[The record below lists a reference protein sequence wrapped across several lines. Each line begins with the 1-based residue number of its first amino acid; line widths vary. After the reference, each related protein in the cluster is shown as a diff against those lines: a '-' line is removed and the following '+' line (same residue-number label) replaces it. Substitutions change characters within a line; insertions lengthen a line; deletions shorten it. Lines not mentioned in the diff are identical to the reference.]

1 MKLYYYVHTG
11 HRYGLDRLRKAAVLF
26 KRLQQ
31 EGIEAEVLLNDFR
44 ATIVAKELGI
54 AHSTAIDSMYN
65 IANIAD
71 VGDGLIIDTPEL
83 TDAILKQMCSYFKV
97 VVRFGD
103 DGQKF
108 SEKVISQLH
117 EDENCVQMLL
127 VDPIYFQTYEKKQRE
142 LVFVGDADY
151 EKSLVKD
158 NQDYSSFDLLLGH
171 YFFLDYEKELQPKFH
186 KIVEEYEA
194 ITQYATVL
202 SKSIQTIL
210 EAGASGAKV
219 CYFGDEISNF
229 AVLCKKLNI
238 ATCDIS
244 KTSLNED
251 FAKQIDIK
259 KLKKLSLELNYSQ
272 KFSKLNLSQFKI
284 K

>member
-83 TDAILKQMCSYFKV
+83 TDEILRQMCSYFKV

-108 SEKVISQLH
+108 SEKIISQLH
-117 EDENCVQMLL
+117 EDENSVQMLL
-127 VDPIYFQTYEKKQRE
+127 IDPKYFETYEKEQRG
-142 LVFVGDADY
+142 LIFVGDADY

-158 NQDYSSFDLLLGH
+158 NQDYSNFDLLLGH

-186 KIVEEYEA
+186 RLVEEYEA
-194 ITQYATVL
+194 ITKYTTVL
-202 SKSIQTIL
+202 SKSMQTIL

-219 CYFGDEISNF
+219 CYFGDEMLSF
-229 AVLCKKLNI
+229 VTLCEKLKI
-238 ATCDIS
+238 TTCDIS
-244 KTSLNED
+244 KTSLNAD

-259 KLKKLSLELNYSQ
+259 ELKKLSLELNYHLI
-272 KFSKLNLSQFKI
+272 FSKLNLSQFKF